1 MDTINQQL
9 IKAEYSV
16 RGGIIVRS
24 DELRKEMEKGKEMPF
39 ESFVSWNIG
48 NPHSL
53 GQLPVT
59 FPREVFYINY

>member
-16 RGGIIVRS
+16 RGGIVVRS
-24 DELRKEMEKGKEMPF
+24 DELRKEMEKGKQMPF
-39 ESFVSWNIG
+39 KQFVSFNIG

-53 GQLPVT
+53 GQLPIS
-59 FPREVFYINY
+59 FPREVN